1 MTASRVDDLI
11 AVGRDVLST
20 VLSSATNFILA
31 QIGDVVT
38 SKVSSDNAEWWQHV
52 GFASRPRKPD
62 AGSSAAQ
69 VVVVTKGDHDAV
81 IASRDSRV
89 ASIYGQL
96 DHGETAVFA
105 SIGGAIAI
113 FKKDGSI
120 EITGGTVKIGDSS
133 AEALAMGAALEALWN
148 MLSANKAVIDGVV
161 LTVTGSALPQ
171 PLSAFFT
178 AHATEKLKTTKAE
191 GT

>member
-105 SIGGAIAI
+105 SVGGAIAI
-113 FKKDGSI
+113 FKKDGTI
-120 EITGGTVKIGDSS
+120 EITGGTVKVGDSS
-133 AEALAMGAALEALWN
+133 AVFLAKASAISDLQTAINGWTPTPNDGGAGLKTALVDWL
-148 MLSANKAVIDGVV
+148 
-161 LTVTGSALPQ
+161 TGSY
-171 PLSAFFT
+171 S
-178 AHATEKLKTTKAE
+178 TTKAK